1 MEVVI
6 MVKKIDKSL
15 VTVGDVMKAKAE
27 VKPVGTARD
36 EFLQRFYNATA
47 KFITFYTTK
56 YNDANKGN
64 DKKKPIV
71 GVHCGFSGYLSTMAN
86 HFHISQTEVI
96 ELVKELVEQKAI
108 EQRPARKGYTI
119 YLFGTMP
126 KSAGISLD
134 GLELE

>member
-1 MEVVI
+1 

-15 VTVGDVMKAKAE
+15 ATVGDAMKAREE
-27 VKPVGTARD
+27 VKPATVARD
-36 EFLQRFYNATA
+36 EFLQRFYNATV
-47 KFITFYTTK
+47 KFITFYTTR
-56 YNDANKGN
+56 YNEANKG
-64 DKKKPIV
+64 DAKKKPIV

-86 HFHISQTEVI
+86 HFKISQTEVI

-119 YLFGTMP
+119 YLAGTMP
-126 KSAGISLD
+126 KTAGISLD